1 MKQLVNEVRITDLEM
16 RALAPSEHII
26 ADLLEKRNK
35 GTEDCVLTSDI
46 AHEYN
51 MNTLDFNS
59 FLIDKGIL
67 ERRNRRLQ
75 PTEKYANKGY
85 TMFRSQF
92 KYSSRGELK
101 EIVYP
106 VWTPEGVEFL
116 RKLIKKLRSKN

>member
-1 MKQLVNEVRITDLEM
+1 MTDFEM

-116 RKLIKKLRSKN
+116 RKLIERLKR

>member
-1 MKQLVNEVRITDLEM
+1 MTELEM

-26 ADLLEKRNK
+26 ADLLEKRNR

-59 FLIDKGIL
+59 FLIDQEIL
-67 ERRNRRLQ
+67 ERRNHRLQ

-85 TMFRSQF
+85 TMSRSQF
-92 KYSSRGELK
+92 KYNSRGELK

-106 VWTPEGVEFL
+106 VWTPEGVVFL
-116 RKLIKKLRSKN
+116 RNLIKKLRSKKVKK

>member
-1 MKQLVNEVRITDLEM
+1 MTDLEM

-46 AHEYN
+46 AHEIG

-59 FLIDKGIL
+59 FLIDKKIL
-67 ERRNRRLQ
+67 ERRNHRLR

-85 TMFRSQF
+85 TMFQILQ
-92 KYSSRGELK
+92 SRR
-101 EIVYP
+101 
-106 VWTPEGVEFL
+106 TEGDCLSRVDSGGSG
-116 RKLIKKLRSKN
+116 IP

>member
-1 MKQLVNEVRITDLEM
+1 MQTRKLLVKQLVNEVRITDLEM

-59 FLIDKGIL
+59 LSLD
-67 ERRNRRLQ
+67 
-75 PTEKYANKGY
+75 
-85 TMFRSQF
+85 
-92 KYSSRGELK
+92 
-101 EIVYP
+101 
-106 VWTPEGVEFL
+106 
-116 RKLIKKLRSKN
+116 RKSVV

>member
-1 MKQLVNEVRITDLEM
+1 MTDLEM

-35 GTEDCVLTSDI
+35 GTEACVLTSDI
-46 AHEYN
+46 AHEIG
-51 MNTLDFNS
+51 MNTLDCNS
-59 FLIDKGIL
+59 FLIDKKIL
-67 ERRNRRLQ
+67 ERRNHRLR
-75 PTEKYANKGY
+75 PTAMYANKGY

-116 RKLIKKLRSKN
+116 KKLLKI